1 MVALDQTE
9 KKIVQLLQRD
19 GRMSFVDMAAS
30 IGVTEGTVRRKYY
43 RLVNEGLLHIV
54 GIAEPLKMGLN
65 SLAIIG
71 LSVEPGKLEDVAREV
86 SALGE
91 VKYVAVTT
99 GSSDII
105 MQAYFRNNDDLSFFL
120 INRLTKIDGVT
131 EVNTSLILGVY
142 KQAFDWGVAL

>member
-9 KKIVQLLQRD
+9 KRIVQLLQRD
-19 GRMSFVDMAAS
+19 GRMSFVDMAAN

-54 GIAEPLKMGLN
+54 GIAEPFKVGFN

-71 LSVEPGKLEDVAREV
+71 LRVEPSKLDEVAKEV
-86 SALGE
+86 SALDE

-99 GSSDII
+99 GDSDIM
-105 MQAYFRNNDDLSFFL
+105 MQAYFRNNDDLSTFL
-120 INRLTKIDGVT
+120 ITRLTKIDGVI
-131 EVNTSLILGVY
+131 EINTSLILGVF
-142 KQAFDWGVAL
+142 KQTFDWGVAL

>member
-54 GIAEPLKMGLN
+54 GIAEPFKMGLN

>member
-86 SALGE
+86 SALDE

-99 GSSDII
+99 GGSDII